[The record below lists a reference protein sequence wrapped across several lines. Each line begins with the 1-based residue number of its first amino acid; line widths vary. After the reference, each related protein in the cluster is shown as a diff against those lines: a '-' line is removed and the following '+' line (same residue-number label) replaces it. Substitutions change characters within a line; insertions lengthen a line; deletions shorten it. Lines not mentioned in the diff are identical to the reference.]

1 MRDGRTGAMTMPV
14 SDFAAEPPGRGRGC
28 GATSAGRGPAAAP
41 RLGPLR
47 RACGP
52 LSPVLPH
59 AAAGATALA
68 GFAPAPAWA
77 HVKWFAPYDVTRP
90 PVPIEG
96 VFTPHFLA
104 ALAGF
109 ALLVSGGFLLDR
121 LVARSG
127 RGIAGSERREE
138 AAEKVLRA
146 GVGAFFVALFAT
158 GGTILTPE
166 LRTEASWPA
175 WLQFGIAAGLLW
187 ARTCVLGGLGIL
199 VLYGYAMARYGV
211 FHLAD
216 YPMFLGLA
224 AYLATTSTA
233 SARLRALRMPILYAS
248 VCTSLMWAGI
258 EKWAYP
264 QWTFPLLDARP
275 YLTLGVPP
283 GDFMVL
289 AGFVEFALAFY
300 ILTGLGLLRL
310 GIFAL
315 CAIFVS
321 AILDFGKL
329 DAIGHLPTIAALVA
343 MFLHGPT
350 RLHRRLHD
358 ARRGLLAEGRRAGV
372 AFAAAI
378 GLFFA
383 AYYGLQHAEYRDAAG
398 AGGPAARAVLVGMH
412 PR

>member
-1 MRDGRTGAMTMPV
+1 MPA
-14 SDFAAEPPGRGRGC
+14 SDFAAEPPGHARGG
-28 GATSAGRGPAAAP
+28 GATAAGRGPAGAP
-41 RLGPLR
+41 RSGPLHR
-47 RACGP
+47 VCGP
-52 LSPVLPH
+52 LLPVLLH
-59 AAAGATALA
+59 AATVAALA
-68 GFAPAPAWA
+68 GFTPVPARA
-77 HVKWFAPYDVTRP
+77 HVKWFAPYDVARP
-90 PVPIEG
+90 PVPIG
-96 VFTPHFLA
+96 DVLTPHFLT

-109 ALLVSGGFLLDR
+109 ALLVAGGFLLDR
-121 LVARSG
+121 VVARSG
-127 RGIAGSERREE
+127 YGIAGLRRRED

-166 LRTEASWPA
+166 LHTEAGWPA
-175 WLQFGIAAGLLW
+175 WLQFGIAASLLW
-187 ARTCVLGGLGIL
+187 TRTCALGGLGIL
-199 VLYGYAMARYGV
+199 VLYGYGVARYGV

-216 YPMFLGLA
+216 YPMFLGFA
-224 AYLATTSTA
+224 AYMVLTSTA
-233 SARLRALRMPILYAS
+233 SERLRALRMPILYAA
-248 VCTSLMWAGI
+248 VCISLMWAGI

-275 YLTLGVPP
+275 YLTLGIPP

-350 RLHRRLHD
+350 ALHHRWHD
-358 ARRGLLAEGRRAGV
+358 ARCGPLAEGRKAGV

-398 AGGPAARAVLVGMH
+398 ARGPVALAVLVEAQ